1 MTRKL
6 ILSSPL
12 LEITIS
18 RLCQELIENQIK
30 DVETV
35 ILGLQP
41 RGIYFAERIAKEL
54 GKQLNQTFQV
64 GKLDATFFRDD
75 YRRRDTIAPNS
86 TDISFLIENKRV
98 ILVDDVLNSGRTL
111 LYGLSVFLNIPTK
124 KIRTAVLVD
133 RSHKLFPIS
142 TDYAGY
148 TISTVSQE
156 HISVVFD
163 KNKEAVY
170 LS

>member
-1 MTRKL
+1 MAAKKSIQILDQAQIKQKIDRIAYQILEDCFDEKEIIIAGIASRGYVFAQKL
-6 ILSSPL
+6 EKVLSKISKIKCTL
-12 LEITIS
+12 VEITLDKDSTNLVASTNIPIS
-18 RLCQELIENQIK
+18 KCKNK
-30 DVETV
+30 
-35 ILGLQP
+35 
-41 RGIYFAERIAKEL
+41 
-54 GKQLNQTFQV
+54 
-64 GKLDATFFRDD
+64 
-75 YRRRDTIAPNS
+75 TI
-86 TDISFLIENKRV
+86 

>member
-1 MTRKL
+1 MAAKKSIQILDQAQIKQKIDRIAYQILEDCFDEKEIIIAGIASRGYVFAQKL
-6 ILSSPL
+6 EKVLCKISKIKCTLV
-12 LEITIS
+12 EIT
-18 RLCQELIENQIK
+18 LDK
-30 DVETV
+30 DSNNLVASTNIPV
-35 ILGLQP
+35 SQC
-41 RGIYFAERIAKEL
+41 KN
-54 GKQLNQTFQV
+54 K
-64 GKLDATFFRDD
+64 
-75 YRRRDTIAPNS
+75 TI
-86 TDISFLIENKRV
+86 
-98 ILVDDVLNSGRTL
+98 ILVDDVLNTGRTL

>member
-1 MTRKL
+1 MAAKKSIQILDQAQIKQKIDRIAYQILEDCFDEKEIIIAGIASRGYVFAQKL
-6 ILSSPL
+6 EKVLSKISKIKCTL
-12 LEITIS
+12 VEIT
-18 RLCQELIENQIK
+18 LDK
-30 DVETV
+30 DSNNLVASTNIPV
-35 ILGLQP
+35 SQC
-41 RGIYFAERIAKEL
+41 RNK
-54 GKQLNQTFQV
+54 
-64 GKLDATFFRDD
+64 
-75 YRRRDTIAPNS
+75 TI
-86 TDISFLIENKRV
+86 

>member
-1 MTRKL
+1 MAAKKSIQ
-6 ILSSPL
+6 ILD
-12 LEITIS
+12 
-18 RLCQELIENQIK
+18 QAQIK
-30 DVETV
+30 QKID
-35 ILGLQP
+35 
-41 RGIYFAERIAKEL
+41 RIAYQILEDCFDEKEIIIA
-54 GKQLNQTFQV
+54 GIASRGYVFAQ
-64 GKLDATFFRDD
+64 KLEKVLSKIAKIKCTLVEINLDKDSNNLVASTNIPVSQCKNK
-75 YRRRDTIAPNS
+75 TI
-86 TDISFLIENKRV
+86 